1 MDGRSR
7 VEKFISSTNDLF
19 LIKQVNYINKDKRP
33 SKGTLFV
40 KTRNESERRKW
51 MNAVA
56 SVIKEKSNDASG
68 GTDATSHRIEISAK
82 DAEAFEKFEE
92 RRSIIMDSTTRFK
105 NHSKLMV
112 ARKDRIE
119 RVGYRKV
126 HVRVC
131 GVTRCGQAK

>member
-56 SVIKEKSNDASG
+56 SVIEEKSNDASG

-82 DAEAFEKFEE
+82 DAEAFKKEFEE

-105 NHSKLMV
+105 NHSQLMV
-112 ARKDRIE
+112 ARE
-119 RVGYRKV
+119 RSD
-126 HVRVC
+126 
-131 GVTRCGQAK
+131 